1 MTDRPMITRGGVAL
15 AAASGLATAALSAQ
29 EHPRLLR
36 GITLVVAAG
45 AGVAVATGAAAGW
58 REGSPEPADG
68 PRPRMPLPVSL
79 GLGTLAAVTF
89 AAGGELGL
97 RGQAAVERWAQRTT
111 RHPRLVLGLGGA
123 AISLLATALDPTPQD
138 EGEDPR

>member
-1 MTDRPMITRGGVAL
+1 
-15 AAASGLATAALSAQ
+15 
-29 EHPRLLR
+29 
-36 GITLVVAAG
+36 
-45 AGVAVATGAAAGW
+45 AAGW

-68 PRPRMPLPVSL
+68 PRQRVPLPVSI

-111 RHPRLVLGLGGA
+111 GHPRLVLGLGGA